1 MCHNDVITAYTASFS
16 FFILSRISTT
26 DYNVIQNNGSAAHQA
41 VFHVHFHIIPKFPN
55 RGLGISWSAGSLDS
69 ARATELAR
77 KMRAEM
83 GVG

>member
-1 MCHNDVITAYTASFS
+1 MTRTMLVAFGATFLLAAA
-16 FFILSRISTT
+16 
-26 DYNVIQNNGSAAHQA
+26 GEPAHQA

-55 RGLGISWSAGSLDS
+55 RGLGITWSAGSLDT